1 MPVRR
6 LTVDR
11 EENPDFYGFQSI
23 PASSRGCVWTTQKF
37 STEYPCHVQLIRPR
51 CVRVRLSPYGLVH
64 DTSSRRGTRPRHR
77 RALVRSCRTAAGVP
91 HRAVRDRPLAPL
103 SQRTRLSREYPG
115 GQDRGG
121 NLARSVDARSLVRQF
136 RRRHFLARTQPC
148 DAAAR
153 RDAARSGPSI
163 CGAGGDPGRIVT
175 SRYFDSPGNR
185 SRLLGR
191 GAFRAGL
198 GRASIGQRFA
208 ADAGYR
214 SDRATLPSAAQRA
227 VAGARPTT
235 KTVILRCE
243 LLRASKDDSG
253 ASFEAR
259 RKCGSHLR
267 MTLPPAPPALSASP
281 APAAWL
287 RRRRP
292 VAPA

>member
-1 MPVRR
+1 MWIERK
-6 LTVDR
+6 T
-11 EENPDFYGFQSI
+11 PDFYGFQSI

-51 CVRVRLSPYGLVH
+51 CVRVRLSRYGLVH

-77 RALVRSCRTAAGVP
+77 RALVRSCRAAAGVP
-91 HRAVRDRPLAPL
+91 YRAVRDRPLAPL

-115 GQDRGG
+115 GEDRGG

-136 RRRHFLARTQPC
+136 RRRHFLARTRPR
-148 DAAAR
+148 DGAAR
-153 RDAARSGPSI
+153 RDAARSGSSI
-163 CGAGGDPGRIVT
+163 CGAGGDPGRIAI

-185 SRLLGR
+185 SHLLGR

-198 GRASIGQRFA
+198 RRANIGQRFG

-214 SDRATLPSAAQRA
+214 NDRATLPAAAQRA
-227 VAGARPTT
+227 LARTQQTT
-235 KTVILRCE
+235 KAVILRCE
-243 LLRASKDDSG
+243 FLRASKDDSG

-259 RKCGSHLR
+259 RKCGPPLR

-281 APAAWL
+281 SPAAWL
-287 RRRRP
+287 RRH
-292 VAPA
+292 